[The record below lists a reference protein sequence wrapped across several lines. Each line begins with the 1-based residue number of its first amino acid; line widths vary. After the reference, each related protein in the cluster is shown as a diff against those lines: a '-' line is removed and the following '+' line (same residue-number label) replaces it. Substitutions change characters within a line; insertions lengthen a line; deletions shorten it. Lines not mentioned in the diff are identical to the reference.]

1 MKKPYIKPQTIN
13 LTARLGIDIAANDI
27 NTGSHI
33 DQRIGDTD
41 NDDGTYTGLTKELEE
56 DILSSEQNAQ
66 WGSLW

>member
-33 DQRIGDTD
+33 DQRIGDKD
-41 NDDGTYTGLTKELEE
+41 NDDGTYTMFVRKDEE
-56 DILSSEQNAQ
+56 
-66 WGSLW
+66 